1 MELCENLE
9 CLKKKTP
16 KKQDK
21 NLVTSFHRNTGLS
34 WKYVFMY
41 PPGVAHGSEFT
52 LGIIIHLENIFC
64 LMWLVLLIEYLTHV
78 TLLTFRVQMVQW
90 SE

>member
-9 CLKKKTP
+9 CLLKKK

-21 NLVTSFHRNTGLS
+21 NLVTSIHQNTGLF
-34 WKYVFMY
+34 WKYVFML

-52 LGIIIHLENIFC
+52 LGIIIHLENISP
-64 LMWLVLLIEYLTHV
+64 
-78 TLLTFRVQMVQW
+78 RVACPFD
-90 SE
+90 

>member
-1 MELCENLE
+1 
-9 CLKKKTP
+9 
-16 KKQDK
+16 
-21 NLVTSFHRNTGLS
+21 
-34 WKYVFMY
+34 MY